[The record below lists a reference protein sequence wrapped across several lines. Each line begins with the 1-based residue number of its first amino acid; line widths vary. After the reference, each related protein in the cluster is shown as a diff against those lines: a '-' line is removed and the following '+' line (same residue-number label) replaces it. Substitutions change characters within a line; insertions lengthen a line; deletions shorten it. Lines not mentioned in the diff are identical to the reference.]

1 METTPQ
7 PVYSLREMLS
17 IWLPGKELKPCV
29 FYDVY
34 DPFRA
39 KLRQNAENTCALLTM
54 ANNGLAATLTNDQGK
69 LHSVLSRVE
78 PGGEIKVIFMVSV
91 RLEST

>member
-1 METTPQ
+1 MIHA
-7 PVYSLREMLS
+7 YFHGLYD
-17 IWLPGKELKPCV
+17 EL
-29 FYDVY
+29 
-34 DPFRA
+34 RA

-78 PGGEIKVIFMVSV
+78 PGGEIKVVLICF
-91 RLEST
+91 